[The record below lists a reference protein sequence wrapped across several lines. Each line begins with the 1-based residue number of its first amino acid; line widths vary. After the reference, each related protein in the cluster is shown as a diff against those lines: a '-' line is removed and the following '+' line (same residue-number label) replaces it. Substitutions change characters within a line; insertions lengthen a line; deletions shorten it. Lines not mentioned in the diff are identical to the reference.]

1 MYYLLLIN
9 VVNINSNKYFN
20 LFYYLNFLIRES
32 TSCAETCLI
41 KEFNSYY
48 I

>member
-9 VVNINSNKYFN
+9 VVNINKYIN